1 MNTRRNV
8 LIAVL
13 VLINLPMALSAIEAA
28 SYYYV
33 NRSTGTIVSSGLTRE
48 YRLYVPPSYDA
59 AKPAPLVISM
69 HGAGLWPAA
78 QMDLSQWNATADQ
91 HGFIVAYPS
100 AVRGDGPAVWKEDDP
115 QSRDSRFI
123 SDLIDALRASYH
135 IDPARIY
142 ADGMSNGGGMAFALS
157 CTLGDRIAAVGIVGS
172 AQLAPRTWCP
182 DPRPVPVIAFHGTAD
197 SLARY
202 EGGLSWIS
210 SQPFP
215 NIPGFVA
222 AWARRNHCAD
232 TPVDTRVT
240 GDVIRRTYTG
250 CADRADVELY
260 TVEGGGHTWPGG
272 GALPEWFAGSTTHS
286 ISAST
291 LSWEFFQNHPLS
303 R

>member
-1 MNTRRNV
+1 MTTRRNV

-13 VLINLPMALSAIEAA
+13 VLINLPMALAAIEAA

-33 NRSTGTIVSSGLTRE
+33 NRSTDTIVSSGLTRE

-59 AKPAPLVISM
+59 ATPAPLVISM

-78 QMDLSQWNATADQ
+78 QMDLSQWNTTADE

-100 AVRGDGPAVWKEDDP
+100 AVRGEGPAVWKEDDP
-115 QSRDSRFI
+115 QLRDSRFI
-123 SDLIDALRASYH
+123 SDLIDALRASYN

-157 CTLGDRIAAVGIVGS
+157 CTLGNRIAAVGIVGS

-182 DPRPVPVIAFHGTAD
+182 DPRPVPVIAFHGTDD

-210 SQPFP
+210 AQPFP
-215 NIPGFVA
+215 NIPRFVA

-240 GDVIRRTYTG
+240 GDVIRRTYTD
-250 CADRADVELY
+250 CADRADVEFY

-272 GALPEWFAGSTTHS
+272 GKLPEWFAGSTTHS
-286 ISAST
+286 ISASN
-291 LSWEFFQNHPLS
+291 LSWEFFRNHPLS